1 GSSPTDGRIAAG
13 GGFLWVTA
21 PGTTVIRVE
30 PANLRRPLRIVPDSG
45 ARGPIVFQDGEAWVA
60 GSGGDVVPI
69 DTRSGVPGDPVSVG
83 GVRGLAFGGGSVW
96 VVSGG
101 PGHIGGVRQALRR
114 VDTES
119 RLVETTVPVGSDPVG
134 VAFGEGSIW
143 VASRSDRQIK
153 RVDAEQNRV
162 VDSLRIGSAPIALA
176 ADQNGVWVATG

>member
-1 GSSPTDGRIAAG
+1 AAA
-13 GGFLWVTA
+13 VA
-21 PGTTVIRVE
+21 PCGPRMCV
-30 PANLRRPLRIVPDSG
+30 PAR
-45 ARGPIVFQDGEAWVA
+45 
-60 GSGGDVVPI
+60 
-69 DTRSGVPGDPVSVG
+69 PVSVG
-83 GVRGLAFGGGSVW
+83 GVGGLGFGAGSLW

-134 VAFGEGSIW
+134 VAFGAGSIW